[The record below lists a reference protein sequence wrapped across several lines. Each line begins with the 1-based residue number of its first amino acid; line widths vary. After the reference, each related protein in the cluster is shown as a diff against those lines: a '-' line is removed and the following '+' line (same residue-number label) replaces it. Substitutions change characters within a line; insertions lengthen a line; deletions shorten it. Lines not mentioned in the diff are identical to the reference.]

1 MLRNRV
7 MLALLICASL
17 LPAGVPT
24 GAQSPA
30 TLSEEF
36 HQSYPLAAGGRVS
49 LSNINGPVRVTG
61 WDRNEVRV
69 DAVKRAPTQELLRE
83 AEIKVEA
90 GADHVRVQTEYPERH
105 WSGRELERRERPAV
119 VEYTLSVPR
128 GARLEGVS
136 VINGPLHVEG
146 MTGSVN
152 ASSVN
157 GRVTGRALTGPV
169 KLSAVNGAVEVG
181 FDTLSESAPVNISVV
196 KGSLSVTI
204 PSDSNAHLRASTVS
218 GTIGN
223 DFNLPV
229 REGEY
234 VGRDLEGRLGAGAA
248 SVRLSSVQG
257 EINIK
262 RAADNRPLSPVTN
275 LISETSRGDFRR
287 ESRARRDAMTQA
299 ERGSPE
305 AIDARELER
314 VARDAQRAARLAARD
329 AEREVKNAS
338 KVIDKEAVKAAVKG
352 RFDIPRQIARESRT
366 LAVSGSPRVK
376 VETFGGQVTVRAWDK
391 PEVMYEAVKRAEG
404 DREMQGIKIDAR
416 TAGQEVSIR
425 AEFDKTFARH
435 YEEREGRVSVF
446 SSGASAEFDV
456 YVPRDAS
463 VTVSTGDGRVRVEGV
478 SGELELRTGDGA
490 IDVTGGRG
498 RLRAETGDGRI
509 DIKGFE
515 GEAEART
522 GDGRISLDGR
532 FQKLSAR
539 TGEGTISLAVPEGLN
554 ATLETEAETVVN
566 DGVAT
571 AGDQSEGRLRRWTIG
586 GGGQLISL
594 RTGDGQII
602 LRRR

>member
-1 MLRNRV
+1 MIP
-7 MLALLICASL
+7 ALLICAAL
-17 LPAGVPT
+17 LPAGVSMR
-24 GAQSPA
+24 AQTPA
-30 TLSEEF
+30 VLTEEF

-49 LSNINGPVRVTG
+49 LSNINGAVRVAG

-69 DAVKRAPTQELLRE
+69 DAVKRAATQELLRE

-90 GADHVRVQTEYPERH
+90 GADHVRVHTEYPDRR
-105 WSGRELERRERPAV
+105 WSDRELERRERPAS

-146 MTGSVN
+146 LTGSVN

-169 KLSAVNGAVEVG
+169 KLSAVNGAVEIG
-181 FDTLSESAPVNISVV
+181 FDTLSESASVNVSVV
-196 KGSLSVTI
+196 KGTLSVTL
-204 PSDSNAHLRASTVS
+204 PSDANAHLRANTVN
-218 GTIGN
+218 GTITN

-229 REGEY
+229 REGEF
-234 VGRDLEGRLGAGAA
+234 VGRDLEGRLGNGSA

-257 EINIK
+257 EINIR
-262 RAADNRPLSPVTN
+262 RAADNRPQSPVTN
-275 LISETSRGDFRR
+275 LLSETSRGDYRREARARR
-287 ESRARRDAMTQA
+287 ESMTRD
-299 ERGSPE
+299 ERESLE
-305 AIDARELER
+305 AIDTRELER
-314 VARDAQRAARLAARD
+314 AARD
-329 AEREVKNAS
+329 AERAAAHARRDAEKAARS
-338 KVIDKEAVKAAVKG
+338 IDKDAIKETAKRHADAALHV
-352 RFDIPRQIARESRT
+352 PRQIERESKT

-391 PEVMYEAVKRAEG
+391 PEVMYSAVKRAEG
-404 DREMQGIKIDAR
+404 EREMQGIKIDAQA
-416 TAGQEVSIR
+416 AGQDVSIR
-425 AEFDKTFARH
+425 AEFDKTFARR

-456 YVPRDAS
+456 YVPRDSS

-478 SGELELRTGDGA
+478 SGEIEVRTGDGA
-490 IDVTGGRG
+490 IDVNGGRG

-509 DIKGFE
+509 DIQDFE
-515 GEAEART
+515 GEADART

-532 FQKLSAR
+532 FRKLSAR

-554 ATLETEAETVVN
+554 ANLETEAETVVN
-566 DGVAT
+566 DGVAA
-571 AGDQSEGRLRRWTIG
+571 AGDQSEGRLRRWVIG
-586 GGGQLISL
+586 GGGQLLSL